1 MVKCNFRTISQELSD
16 AIVQMVT
23 NCTNMYNMS
32 KVAAARI
39 NPAVPPQTILRAS
52 QHHRTI
58 ESSSS
63 QVLVDQL
70 TGLAT
75 SLASLGLNSSAQSGS
90 TFTLPGLNYI
100 FKLNICVVLID
111 FIFF

>member
-1 MVKCNFRTISQELSD
+1 M
-16 AIVQMVT
+16 QMVT

-32 KVAAARI
+32 KVASARI
-39 NPAVPPQTILRAS
+39 NPAGPPQTILRSS
-52 QHHRTI
+52 QHHRSI

-75 SLASLGLNSSAQSGS
+75 SLASLGLNPAAQSVS

-100 FKLNICVVLID
+100 FKLKICVVLINLHSYRIIRAVSSNAW
-111 FIFF
+111 FSFS

>member
-1 MVKCNFRTISQELSD
+1 LVQCNFRTISQELSD
-16 AIVQMVT
+16 AIMQMVT

-32 KVAAARI
+32 KVASARI
-39 NPAVPPQTILRAS
+39 NPAGPPQTILRAS
-52 QHHRTI
+52 QHHRPI

-75 SLASLGLNSSAQSGS
+75 SLASLGLNPSAQSVS
-90 TFTLPGLNYI
+90 TFTLPGFNYI
-100 FKLNICVVLID
+100 LS
-111 FIFF
+111 